1 MQNAG
6 LGFLRSIF
14 CISIL
19 CATVPATYASSRTH
33 EPSTTGGDISVITTS
48 PYRGTTRMQF
58 ANPRVSREEVTA
70 GGERFTDVWIEG
82 ENSTLETGLP
92 SLPVVNRLIGIP
104 DHGAVQLRILSS
116 QYTELSGVRALPF
129 QGLESESQPSS
140 DEFHQDQDF
149 YRQNVWYPPEI
160 AVLGEPAVLRD
171 VRIVTVSIRP
181 VQYNPA
187 TGTLRIYSNID
198 VQVEPVPGAGINE
211 KVRAFD
217 HPSSA
222 FMPMYR
228 QLENFEYLGL
238 DEETALPGT
247 YLIIC
252 HDHPSPIG
260 YAQQLAEWKQRKGIP
275 TRIATLTETGS
286 SSTEIRSYIQ
296 NAYNTWESP
305 PEFLCML
312 GDHFDPANPFH
323 VPANPGIFN
332 DDEYGRVAGNDML
345 ADIAIGRLSAMDA
358 GSMEYVVAK
367 TIRYEQNPF
376 TSVDWFTKAYLI
388 AGTSFN
394 ITSNVSTMEHIRWK
408 MYDRGFSEVVLHTSG
423 GPISEPLFR
432 QQINLGRA
440 FFFHRPGWTGEIG
453 AGVLTGLSNGWMLP
467 FAYTLTCGSGPF
479 AGTTGFGEAFLRYGS
494 MANGGGCIG
503 CIGSTTSGTHTRFN
517 NLLAAAIADNFT
529 VNDVQEAG
537 LALMEGKFQM
547 FRQYVPQETST
558 IDNYYCKN
566 FNLMG
571 DPAVR
576 IWTEFPASFQVSYP
590 SEFPLGSN
598 RVPVAVQNSQGDPV
612 EGALVCL
619 MKGDE
624 TWTRAYTDASGSL
637 EMTANPVTEGILWIT
652 VSKKN
657 YLNYTRDI
665 TVTQQPLYLGY
676 VSALIDDDN
685 TGGTSGNG
693 DGMLNPGETVDLT
706 ITAHNFGSSQT
717 ATGVSGMLSSLDDR
731 VAQVL
736 VNLQTF
742 PNIGSGGEAASAGA
756 YRVAISPGVQD
767 QSVTPLR
774 LTLTSSGGQDTSL
787 VPLTVVSGDAMA
799 GGCQFLVS
807 NNRLDPGETE
817 QMVVTIANM
826 GHLGMSSVVGHAF
839 SLDPLISFP
848 QPTASFGNIPVDS
861 VSRNL
866 ATPFLIMA
874 DPATFPGHHTSVGTR
889 LTGDDGFVDTV
900 YFNIAVGQARQDDP
914 AGPDNYGYYCF
925 DDLDS
930 SYEQAP
936 EFNWIE
942 IDPAFGGSGQVLP
955 LNDYGENQD
964 ASVVVHL
971 PFVFRMYG
979 VLYDSITICS
989 NGWAAMGNQL
999 AFHDFEN
1006 YMIPGP
1012 QGPNAMLAPFWQ
1024 ELVLG
1029 SGHVCC
1035 HYIPD
1040 DSIFVIEWS
1049 RVNIRSDA
1057 AVQTFQ
1063 IVLCDENRYPT
1074 SSGDGLIGFQYLEIH
1089 NFEGPYATNSFATV
1103 GIEDHTQTDGIQ
1115 LSYWGFYGSGVAPLD
1130 QHRVYLFLPLDAG
1143 AAGPDSTG
1151 PSITHIPL
1159 TDTIDPVGP
1168 YQVAATIYDISRVGY
1183 ADLHHSI
1190 NGISYVVDPMSNP
1203 SGNQWLGSISG
1214 QSPGTTVRYF
1224 ISAQDTLGNYA
1235 QTDTFSFSIWQIY
1248 LTEDF
1253 ESGAQGWTHYN
1264 APGWRDQWHL
1274 SEEDAHS
1281 ATHSWKCG
1289 DPGEGNYADSMDAYL
1304 ESPEIDIPANA
1315 VLLFY
1320 HRIQS
1325 ERSASSPDS
1334 AYDGGVLEAYF
1345 DSGPW
1350 EQLFPQEGGYNEFIR
1365 YTSGGGNPYTG
1376 PFEGGTHV
1384 WADTIQWSRVVVDV
1398 SGHEGPFRIRFRFG
1412 SDAVVGLEGWYVDDV
1427 AIVGLPP
1434 SGFAANSNPIPSE
1447 FSLGQN
1453 YPNPFNPV
1461 TSIPYSLRESAHV
1474 TLTLYN
1480 VLGQKVATLVD
1491 QRQDAGYHR
1500 AVFDAASFSS
1510 GIYFFELKA
1519 GSFSRTRKM
1528 VLLK

>member
-1 MQNAG
+1 MENSG
-6 LGFLRSIF
+6 FCFLRRIF
-14 CISIL
+14 CILVL
-19 CATVPATYASSRTH
+19 CAVVPATYASTRTH
-33 EPSTTGGDISVITTS
+33 EPSITGSDISVITTS

-58 ANPRVSREEVTA
+58 ANPQVSREEVTA
-70 GGERFTDVWIEG
+70 GGERYTDVWIEG
-82 ENSTLETGLP
+82 ENSTLDTGLP

-104 DHGAVQLRILSS
+104 DRGAVQLRILNAE
-116 QYTELSGVRALPF
+116 YTELSGVRVFPF
-129 QGLESESQPSS
+129 QGLESESEPSS

-149 YRQNVWYPPEI
+149 YRRNVWYPSEI
-160 AVLGEPAVLRD
+160 AVLGDPAVLRD

-187 TGTLRIYSNID
+187 TGILRIYSNID
-198 VQVEPVPGAGINE
+198 IQVEPTPGPGINE
-211 KVRAFD
+211 KTRSFA
-217 HPSSA
+217 HPSNA
-222 FMPMYR
+222 FLPMYR

-238 DEETALPGT
+238 DQEPALPGT

-296 NAYNTWESP
+296 NAYNTWDSP

-358 GSMEYVVAK
+358 ASMEYIVAK

-376 TSVDWFTKAYLI
+376 TGLNWFTKAYLI

-394 ITSNVSTMEHIRWK
+394 ITSNVTTMEHVRRK
-408 MYDRGFSEVVLHTSG
+408 MYDRGFSEVVLHTSPG
-423 GPISEPLFR
+423 AISEPLFR
-432 QQINLGRA
+432 QQINQGRT

-453 AGVLTGLSNGWMLP
+453 QSALTGLSNGWMMP

-479 AGTTGFGEAFLRYGS
+479 AGTHGFGELFLRYGS

-517 NLLAAAIADNFT
+517 NLFAAAIADNFT
-529 VNDVQEAG
+529 VNDVPEAG
-537 LALMEGKFQM
+537 LALMAGKFQM

-558 IDNYYCKN
+558 MDNYYCKN

-576 IWTEFPASFQVSYP
+576 IWTEFPASFQIAYP
-590 SEFPLGSN
+590 PTIPLGTN
-598 RVPVAVQNSQGDPV
+598 RVPVIVRDSQGNPV
-612 EGALVCL
+612 EEALVCL

-624 TWTRAYTDASGSL
+624 TWTRAYTDVSGVL
-637 EMTANPVTEGILWIT
+637 EMTSNPATEGILWIT

-657 YLNYTRDI
+657 YLNHTGDI
-665 TVTQQPLYLGY
+665 TVSQQPLYLGY

-685 TGGTSGNG
+685 IGGTSGNG
-693 DGMLNPGETVDLT
+693 DGILNPGETVDLT

-717 ATGVSGMLSSLDDR
+717 ATGVSGTLSSLDDEL
-731 VAQVL
+731 AQVL

-742 PNIGSGGEAASAGA
+742 PNIGSGGEAASTGA
-756 YRVAISPGVQD
+756 YRVTIATGVHD
-767 QSVTPLR
+767 QTVTPLR
-774 LTLTSSGGQDTSL
+774 LVLASSGGQDTSL
-787 VPLTVVSGDAMA
+787 VPLDVISGDALA
-799 GGCQFLVS
+799 GGVQFLLS

-817 QMVVTIANM
+817 RMVVTIGNV
-826 GHLGMSSVVGHAF
+826 GHLDMSDVLGHLF
-839 SLDPLISFP
+839 SSDPWISFP
-848 QPTASFGNIPVDS
+848 QPVATFGNIPVDS
-861 VSRNL
+861 LGRNT
-866 ATPFLIMA
+866 ATPFLITA
-874 DPATFPGHHTSVGTR
+874 DPATYPGHHTSIGTR
-889 LTGDDGFVDTV
+889 LTGGNGFVDTV
-900 YFNIAVGQARQDDP
+900 YFNIAVGETRQDDP
-914 AGPDNYGYYCF
+914 TGPDNYGYYCF
-925 DDLDS
+925 DDGDVD
-930 SYEQAP
+930 YEQAP
-936 EFNWIE
+936 EFDWIE
-942 IDPAFGGSGQVLP
+942 IDPSYGGFGEILP
-955 LNDYGENQD
+955 LNDYGENED
-964 ASVVVHL
+964 CSVVLPL

-989 NGWAAMGNQL
+989 NGWAALGDQGEL
-999 AFHDFEN
+999 EDFQN

-1012 QGPNAMLAPFWQ
+1012 LGPNAMLAAFWD

-1029 SGHVCC
+1029 PGHICAQYVWQ
-1035 HYIPD
+1035 
-1040 DSIFVIEWS
+1040 DSVFVVEWS
-1049 RVNIRSDA
+1049 HVNIRGTGSE
-1057 AVQTFQ
+1057 QTFQ
-1063 IVLCDENRYPT
+1063 IILYHLDRYPT
-1074 SSGDGLIGFQYLEIH
+1074 ASGDGLIVFQYDRI
-1089 NFEGPYATNSFATV
+1089 NNMEGPSIGNPYVTV
-1103 GIEDHTQTDGIQ
+1103 GIEDHTQTDGLQ
-1115 LSYWGFYGSGVAPLD
+1115 LSYWGSYGAGVAPLD
-1130 QHRVYLFLPLDAG
+1130 SNRAYLFVPLDAG
-1143 AAGPDSTG
+1143 PAGPDSIG
-1151 PSITHIPL
+1151 PMISHIPL

-1168 YQVAATIYDISRVGY
+1168 YQVAATVYDISGVDH
-1183 ADLHHSI
+1183 ADLHQSI
-1190 NGISYVVDPMSNP
+1190 NGISYVVDPMSNS
-1203 SGNQWLGSISG
+1203 SGNDWFGSIPG
-1214 QSPGTTVRYF
+1214 QSPGTNVRYF
-1224 ISAQDTLGNYA
+1224 ISALDTLGNYS
-1235 QTDTFSFSIWQIY
+1235 QTDTFSFSIWQVY

-1253 ESGAQGWTHYN
+1253 ESGAPGWTHYN

-1289 DPGEGNYADSMDAYL
+1289 DIGEGNYADSMDAYL
-1304 ESPEIDIPANA
+1304 ESPEIDIPPDA

-1320 HRIQS
+1320 HRIES
-1325 ERSASSPDS
+1325 ERSGSSPDS
-1334 AYDGGVLEAYF
+1334 AYDGGLLEASF
-1345 DSGPW
+1345 NGAPW
-1350 EQLFPQEGGYNEFIR
+1350 EQLFPQEGGYNEVIR
-1365 YTSGGGNPYTG
+1365 YTAGGGNPYSG
-1376 PFEGGTHV
+1376 PFQGGTPV

-1398 SGHEGPFRIRFRFG
+1398 SGHQGSFRIRFRFG
-1412 SDAVVGLEGWYVDDV
+1412 SDAVVALEGWYVDDL
-1427 AIVGLPP
+1427 AIVGLPQ
-1434 SGFAANSNPIPSE
+1434 SGFAANGDPMPSE

-1453 YPNPFNPV
+1453 YPNPFNPI

-1500 AVFDAASFSS
+1500 AVFDAAAFSS
-1510 GIYFFELKA
+1510 GIYFYELKA
-1519 GSFSRTRKM
+1519 GSFSGTRKM